1 MISNRNRFLNKLLL
15 VSAFAATSIFTACN
29 NSGAKQEAG
38 SNSKDAGSGESLK
51 IAVIP
56 KGSTHVYWKNVHAG
70 AMKAAK
76 ELGNIEI
83 IWQGPQKEDDRQMQ
97 IQLVQNFVSR
107 GVDGI
112 VLAPLDDRSLVP
124 PVKSA
129 VNRKI
134 PVVIFDSDLA
144 AKNYAS
150 FVATDNFA
158 GGKLCAKRLAD
169 VMGNKGK
176 VIMLRYSEGS
186 ASTHAREEGFLAGV
200 KEYAPNLELI
210 STNQYAG
217 STMEKAFQVSQ
228 NLLNRYGNVAGI
240 FCVNESATQGML
252 RALQTANKAGKV
264 KFVGFDSNETL
275 VAGLKAGTIDGLA
288 VQDPFNMGYLG
299 VKTVAAVIKGQ
310 NYEKHIDTGITMVT
324 PENMNEPKVKEL
336 LSPDLKKWLN
346 E

>member
-1 MISNRNRFLNKLLL
+1 M
-15 VSAFAATSIFTACN
+15 SAFSATAVLPACN
-29 NSGAKQEAG
+29 NSGQGQETGNTAG
-38 SNSKDAGSGESLK
+38 TGEQKLK

-70 AMKAAK
+70 AEKAAQ
-76 ELGNIEI
+76 ELGNVEV

-97 IQLVQNFVSR
+97 IQLMQNFISR

-124 PVKSA
+124 PVKA
-129 VNRKI
+129 AINRKI

-144 AKNYAS
+144 AKEYAS

-158 GGKLCAKRLAD
+158 GGKLCAKRMAD
-169 VMGNKGK
+169 ITGGKGK

-200 KEYAPNLELI
+200 KEYAPNLEMI

-228 NLLNRYGNVAGI
+228 NLLNRFGDVDAIY
-240 FCVNESATQGML
+240 CVNESATQGML
-252 RALQTANKAGKV
+252 RALQTSNKAGKV

-275 VAGLKAGTIDGLA
+275 VAALKAGTINGLA

-299 VKTVAAVIKGQ
+299 VKTAVAVINGKPF
-310 NYEKHIDTGITMVT
+310 EKRIDTGITMVT
-324 PENMNEPKVKEL
+324 PDNMNEAKIKDL
-336 LSPDLKKWLN
+336 LSPDLKKWLK